1 RTANPVVLL
10 WLPVAGV
17 ALGQPFLLPGISLAD
32 VCLGAFVLLALVV
45 LGRGPR
51 PALPPWA
58 PWLAAFC
65 AWALVGGAW
74 LVARG
79 EPGFSLM
86 EFSKSASKLLFYSA
100 AAVALV
106 LYAALVA
113 HVPYARELA
122 CGDTVPCNA
131 AYYYERRW
139 FGDSSPRGLR

>member
-100 AAVALV
+100 AAVLLALAAGREPEDRLQRVVLWSFALAAAVALV

-113 HVPYARELA
+113 HVP
-122 CGDTVPCNA
+122 
-131 AYYYERRW
+131 
-139 FGDSSPRGLR
+139 